1 MLEAIISAV
10 REAGKIMLG
19 AHAGQEDIS
28 SKQGKAN
35 FVTKYDVAVQQF
47 LQERLQAAFPQAAF
61 LGEEGESSIL
71 PQQGDVFI
79 VDPIDGT
86 TNFITDYRHS
96 SISVGLARDGQMQA
110 GVVYNPYLGEVFAAE
125 RGKGAFLNGA
135 RISCGS
141 RGLAQGTVGFGTS
154 PYHPDLAEPT
164 FDLLKK
170 LYAVSLDIRR
180 SGSAALDLCYT
191 AAGRTALFF
200 EMVLEPW
207 DYAAASIIVSEAGGA
222 CTQIDGSPITLGK
235 GCSILAGNPAARADF
250 FAMEK

>member
-1 MLEAIISAV
+1 MLEAIICAV
-10 REAGKIMLG
+10 REAGGILLG
-19 AHAGQEDIS
+19 AHAGQGDIS
-28 SKQGKAN
+28 SKEGKAN

-47 LQERLQAAFPQAAF
+47 LQERLQKAFPDAAF
-61 LGEEGESSIL
+61 LGEEGESSVL
-71 PQQGDVFI
+71 PEKGDVFI

-96 SISVGLARDGQMQA
+96 SISVGLARDGQMYA
-110 GVVYNPYLGEVFAAE
+110 GVVYNPYLDEVFAAQ

-135 RISCGS
+135 PISCGS

-170 LYAVSLDIRR
+170 IYAAALDIRR
-180 SGSAALDLCYT
+180 SGSAALDLCYI

-200 EMVLEPW
+200 ELVLEPW
-207 DYAAASIIVSEAGGA
+207 DYAAASIIISEAGGA
-222 CTQIDGSPITLGK
+222 CTQMDGSPITLDK
-235 GCSILAGNPAARADF
+235 HCSILAGNPAARADF
-250 FAMEK
+250 FEMEQ